1 MIVEATAVVKIKN
14 IKTIS
19 KNDDDDDYN
28 IDIEKNE
35 EKIEIVIEPKEGEN
49 IRYRV

>member
-19 KNDDDDDYN
+19 KNDDDDYN

-35 EKIEIVIEPKEGEN
+35 EKIEIVIEPKKGEN